1 MRALNCRVLAA
12 AALLPIDLGGRPAR
26 AGRSHPRRD
35 PDGHPAGG
43 GAGSTANQPDPQSGG
58 AGGTQ
63 NAGAGNANGG
73 NDAQGGTKDSTGG
86 SGDEFKSEHSK
97 NAVLADLHNAR
108 EENKT
113 LKDRLQQLEDA
124 NKPED
129 QKAREAREKQ
139 ETQARNDARFRQQA
153 VAAKTAG
160 LSLEW
165 VERIAGTTPEEMLAD
180 AKALK
185 KDLDER
191 SSAGQRTDGAGAA
204 GDGDPAATAS
214 PGVSR
219 ANAYYASQSSKK

>member
-1 MRALNCRVLAA
+1 MRALNRRVIAA
-12 AALLPIDLGGRPAR
+12 VLPLEVDFGGRPVR
-26 AGRSHPRRD
+26 AGRAHPRRD

-43 GAGSTANQPDPQSGG
+43 GGGNGGSDGG
-58 AGGTQ
+58 APGSG
-63 NAGAGNANGG
+63 
-73 NDAQGGTKDSTGG
+73 GG
-86 SGDEFKSEHSK
+86 SGSGSAASASGGSDGNSTGAQANQGAANDEFKSEHSK
-97 NAVLADLHNAR
+97 TAVLADLHTAR
-108 EENKT
+108 EENKQ
-113 LKDRLQQLEDA
+113 LKDRLQKLEDA

-153 VAAKTAG
+153 IAARTAG

-165 VERIAGTTPEEMLAD
+165 VERIAGSTPEEMLTD

-191 SSAGQRTDGAGAA
+191 SSAGQRTDGAGAS
-204 GDGDPAATAS
+204 GDGDAAATAA

-219 ANAYYASQSSKK
+219 ANAYYANQSKK

>member
-1 MRALNCRVLAA
+1 MCVSNRRVLAA
-12 AALLPIDLGGRPAR
+12 VTPLSIDLGGRPAR
-26 AGRSHPRRD
+26 AGRMHPRRD

-43 GAGSTANQPDPQSGG
+43 GDNGVGQGDGQGTG
-58 AGGTQ
+58 AGGQ
-63 NAGAGNANGG
+63 NPPAGNPNGG
-73 NDAQGGTKDSTGG
+73 NDGQTKQTKTDG

-97 NAVLADLHNAR
+97 QTVLADLAAER
-108 EENKT
+108 ESNRQ
-113 LKDRLQQLEDA
+113 LKARLQQLEDA

-153 VAAKTAG
+153 IAAKTAG

-165 VERIAGTTPEEMLAD
+165 VERIAGSTPEEMLTD

-204 GDGDPAATAS
+204 GDGDPASTAA
-214 PGVSR
+214 PGVGR
-219 ANAYYASQSSKK
+219 ANAYYATQKK